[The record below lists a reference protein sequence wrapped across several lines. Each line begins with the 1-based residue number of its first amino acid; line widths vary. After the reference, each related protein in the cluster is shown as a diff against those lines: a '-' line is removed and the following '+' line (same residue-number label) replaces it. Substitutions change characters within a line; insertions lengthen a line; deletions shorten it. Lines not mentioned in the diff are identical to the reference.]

1 MKNELLKIGPL
12 TLYGYGF
19 MIAIGVLA
27 AWLVVEQRARKLQ
40 LACEHI
46 FYLVL
51 WCVLGAFAS
60 AKILFWITEWKEVI
74 PEIRW
79 GCSVL
84 MDLWSMEEL

>member
-51 WCVLGAFAS
+51 CSG
-60 AKILFWITEWKEVI
+60 WICICKN
-74 PEIRW
+74 
-79 GCSVL
+79 SVL
-84 MDLWSMEEL
+84 DYRMERSDPESVGDVQF

>member
-1 MKNELLKIGPL
+1 MKNELLRIGPL

-27 AWLVVEQRARKLQ
+27 AWLVVEQRARKLH

-51 WCVLGAFAS
+51 WCVLGGFAS
-60 AKILFWITEWKEVI
+60 AKILFWLQNGKKC
-74 PEIRW
+74 PEFRW
-79 GCSVL
+79 RCLVL